1 MAVRVLLA
9 DDHTLVRQG
18 LRAVLEREGI
28 EVVGEASDGREAI
41 QLCERL
47 HPDVAVL
54 DVSMPLL
61 NGIDAAHEIGRSHP
75 RTKTVL
81 LTMHTEDIFVLQ
93 GLRSG
98 VSGFV
103 LKQRSAEE
111 LVRAIREVSRGEIF
125 LSAGICRTVVHAY
138 VNKTELPTDPLSD
151 RERQVLQL
159 VAEGKTNQETASILD
174 ISPNIAE
181 FHSANIMEKL
191 DIHDTAGLVRYAIQF
206 GLIDAKPCSRP
217 QETK

>member
-18 LRAVLEREGI
+18 LRTLLERESI

-41 QLCERL
+41 ELCERL

-61 NGIDAAHEIGRSHP
+61 NGIDAAHEIARSHP

-111 LVRAIREVSRGEIF
+111 LVRAIGEASRGEIF
-125 LSAGICRTVVHAY
+125 LSAGICRTVVQAY
-138 VNKTELPTDPLSD
+138 LNKTEVPTDPLSD
-151 RERQVLQL
+151 RERQILQL
-159 VAEGKTNQETASILD
+159 VAEGKSNKEAASILD
-174 ISPNIAE
+174 ISPKTAE
-181 FHSANIMEKL
+181 FHRANIMEKL
-191 DIHDTAGLVRYAIQF
+191 DVHDTAGLVRYAIQL
-206 GLIDAKPCSRP
+206 GLIDAKPWSRP
-217 QETK
+217 Q